1 MHLKLKDI
9 HWLKV
14 KGWKKKAP
22 KKATIAILRTEKV
35 KLKAKIFTIHRF
47 IS

>member
-14 KGWKKKAP
+14 KGWKKKA
-22 KKATIAILRTEKV
+22 TIAILRTEKV
-35 KLKAKIFTIHRF
+35 KLKAKIFAIHRF